1 MKIEQITDRS
11 DALVHSLT
19 ELWERSVRAT
29 HHFLS
34 DDEIA
39 AIRPYV
45 PEAIRGVSV
54 FLTANT
60 DDGTPTAFIGVENHR
75 IKMLFVDPR
84 HFRRGIGRALLEHVL
99 THFGADA
106 VTVNEQNPEALAFYE
121 HLGFVVEKRTPTDE
135 AGRPY
140 PLLYLRLTKP
150 AA

>member
-1 MKIEQITDRS
+1 MKIKQITDRS

-29 HHFLS
+29 HDFLC

-39 AIRPYV
+39 ASHYV

-54 FLTANT
+54 LLTAAT

-75 IKMLFVDPR
+75 IEMLFVDPC
-84 HFRRGIGRALLEHVL
+84 HFRRVIGRALLEHVV

-106 VTVNEQNPEALAFYE
+106 VTVNEQNPETLAFYE

-135 AGRPY
+135 SGRPY
-140 PLLYLRLTKP
+140 PLLYLRLAKP